1 MITHPKA
8 GELYSRSV
16 RCYVGFGRLAYIIHD
31 IDKTRG
37 AEVEVVDAFTSLES
51 SLATSSPAGCRP
63 FAIFDIVVG
72 QRKSCSLKTL
82 LQAQVLLTKLP
93 YLVGLLNRSVVVAL
107 LDDELTLLGMATG
120 CTGRAWF
127 DTVTLPSLSGLRS
140 IGYQQSGTN
149 LDFSLTTLCARQ

>member
-8 GELYSRSV
+8 GKLYGRSV
-16 RCYVGFGRLAYIIHD
+16 RCCAGSGRLTYIIHD

-37 AEVEVVDAFTSLES
+37 AEVEIINAFASLES
-51 SLATSSPAGCRP
+51 PLSTSSPAVCRP

-93 YLVGLLNRSVVVAL
+93 YFVGLLNRSVVVAL
-107 LDDELTLLGMATG
+107 LDDELALLGMATG
-120 CTGRAWF
+120 CAGRAWF
-127 DTVTLPSLSGLRS
+127 DTVTLPSLSG
-140 IGYQQSGTN
+140 
-149 LDFSLTTLCARQ
+149 